1 MNNFEDERYS
11 VCIVHVDRYSE
22 NSYYKYF
29 RVADYVPRENPDELV
44 PALVQ
49 KDVTSLEEAQANPD
63 HLFNPSAARRHEYR
77 ESDFYFFQWRL
88 DPYDLGKQL
97 TQSFYDDASLG
108 TFREPREVFVLEGN
122 NGERGLRGALSEGIP
137 FEGRTTSVFYI
148 VYGDKN
154 EAGLRPAVRCERRDF
169 SFADGVIR
177 LHDDILNVRNT
188 ALSAPRVW
196 LKDYHIIESPH
207 TPTSCRKLYARLD
220 EPESN
225 GSVLLRSLDYY
236 ASDYVKWF
244 MQEESIQ
251 ISKSDRRAIS
261 RIIDAAF
268 SRPDALETYL
278 EAGVQEDEIQDL
290 RKSIACIVMGKEDP
304 DREFFRKALLEDE
317 NFHRECVEQVI
328 QESDSIL
335 EERTNELNAAK
346 NDIKKAQSS
355 LDGLNS
361 DIDVLNQR
369 KQSLENDIENLY
381 SDLERVRKEQDKA
394 LAEIQSNIAL
404 KLGLRAASAQSPSAS
419 SPGLVVEDGLPC
431 DFMASDSSFEEA
443 LLNNL
448 KQLGITS
455 ISNRPE
461 DERRRLVTGLVG
473 ALTATRCIAV
483 PQSVARQVAD
493 SISVAMSGGTAKR
506 VVVPADY
513 RDVST
518 FLKAFSGEDKVVVV
532 EGVID
537 SVNEGILMSLLSA
550 NAKPLV
556 ILSFVSHASASL
568 VAKEIWGKVFLPS
581 VESFLVYPS
590 TSKNTKLQR
599 AASEPRFSGVC
610 AEDAL
615 DEARDLNGELEQ
627 LKLAAE
633 PLLLT
638 AIAFRAVE
646 DLTEEDNIEQ
656 YVAQHLLMCS
666 NCDTQSFQILDKWS
680 EEDRGLHE
688 LAKKLG
694 IYGL

>member
-1 MNNFEDERYS
+1 MNNFDDERYS
-11 VCIVHVDRYSE
+11 VCIVHVDRYSK
-22 NSYYKYF
+22 NIYYKYF

-44 PALVQ
+44 PALVK
-49 KDVTSLEEAQANPD
+49 KDVTSPEEARVNPD
-63 HLFNPSAARRHEYR
+63 HLFNPSAARNHEYR
-77 ESDFYFFQWRL
+77 ESDFYFFQWKL
-88 DPYDLGKQL
+88 DPYDLRKQL
-97 TQSFYDDASLG
+97 TRSFYDDASLG
-108 TFREPREVFVLEGN
+108 TFREPREVFVLEGD
-122 NGERGLRGALSEGIP
+122 NGEQGLRRALSEGIP

-154 EAGLRPAVRCERRDF
+154 ETGLRPAVRCERRDF

-177 LHDDILNVRNT
+177 LHDVISNVRKT

-207 TPTSCRKLYARLD
+207 ALTQHRKLYAKL
-220 EPESN
+220 EELESD

-244 MQEESIQ
+244 IREESIQ
-251 ISKSDRRAIS
+251 VSKSNRRAIS
-261 RIIDAAF
+261 QIIDAAF

-278 EAGVQEDEIQDL
+278 EAGVQEDEVQDL
-290 RKSIACIVMGKEDP
+290 RESIACIVMDKEDP
-304 DREFFRKALLEDE
+304 DRELFRKALLEDE

-328 QESDSIL
+328 QESDPIL
-335 EERTNELNAAK
+335 EERKSELDAAK

-355 LDGLNS
+355 LDGLSS
-361 DIDVLNQR
+361 DIDLLDQK
-369 KQSLENDIENLY
+369 KQSLENDIEDLQ
-381 SDLERVRKEQDKA
+381 SDLERVRKEQEEA

-404 KLGLRAASAQSPSAS
+404 KLGLRAVSTQSPGAS
-419 SPGLVVEDGLPC
+419 SPGLVVEDGLSC
-431 DFMASDSSFEEA
+431 DFVESGSSFEEV
-443 LLNNL
+443 LINNL
-448 KQLGITS
+448 KQFGITS

-461 DERRRLVTGLVG
+461 DERKMLATGLVG
-473 ALTATRCIAV
+473 ALTATTCIAV

-493 SISVAMSGGTAKR
+493 SISVAMTGRTAKR

-518 FLKAFSGEDKVVVV
+518 FSKAFSGESEVVIV
-532 EGVID
+532 EGIID
-537 SVNEGILMSLLSA
+537 SVNEGILLSLLSA

-568 VAKEIWGKVFLPS
+568 MAKEIWGKVFLPS
-581 VESFLVYPS
+581 VESFLAYPPA
-590 TSKNTKLQR
+590 SKNAKLQR
-599 AASEPRFSGVC
+599 VVSKPRFPDVC

-627 LKLAAE
+627 LRLAAE

-646 DLTEEDNIEQ
+646 DLTEEDNIER

-666 NCDTQSFQILDKWS
+666 NCDAQSFQILDKWS

>member
-1 MNNFEDERYS
+1 MNNFDDERYS

-22 NSYYKYF
+22 STYYKYF
-29 RVADYVPRENPDELV
+29 RVADYVPQENPDELV

-49 KDVTSLEEAQANPD
+49 KDATSLEEAQANPD
-63 HLFNPSAARRHEYR
+63 YLFNPSAARNHEYR

-97 TQSFYDDASLG
+97 TRSFYDDTGLG
-108 TFREPREVFVLEGN
+108 TFREPREVFVLEGD
-122 NGERGLRGALSEGIP
+122 NGEQGLRRALSEGIP

-154 EAGLRPAVRCERRDF
+154 ETGLCPAVRCERRDF
-169 SFADGVIR
+169 SFTDGVIR
-177 LHDDILNVRNT
+177 LRDDIFNVRKT
-188 ALSAPRVW
+188 ALSTPRVW

-207 TPTSCRKLYARLD
+207 ALTSYRKLYAKLE
-220 EPESN
+220 EPERD

-244 MQEESIQ
+244 IREESVQ
-251 ISKSDRRAIS
+251 ISKSNRRAIS
-261 RIIDAAF
+261 QIIDAAL
-268 SRPDALETYL
+268 SRPDALEAYL
-278 EAGVQEDEIQDL
+278 EAGAQEDEVQDL
-290 RKSIACIVMGKEDP
+290 KKSIAYIVMGKEDP

-317 NFHRECVEQVI
+317 SFHRECVEQVI
-328 QESDSIL
+328 QASDPIL
-335 EERTNELNAAK
+335 DARKNELDVVK

-361 DIDVLNQR
+361 DIDALTQR
-369 KQSLENDIENLY
+369 KQSLQNDIENLH
-381 SDLERVRKEQDKA
+381 SDLGRARKEQDEA

-404 KLGLRAASAQSPSAS
+404 KLGLRAVSAQPSGAS

-431 DFMASDSSFEEA
+431 DCVESGSSFEEV

-461 DERRRLVTGLVG
+461 DERKRLATGLVG
-473 ALTATRCIAV
+473 ALSATRRIAV

-493 SISVAMSGGTAKR
+493 SISVAMSGRTAKR
-506 VVVPADY
+506 VIVPADY

-518 FLKAFSGEDKVVVV
+518 FSKAFSRENEVVIV
-532 EGVID
+532 EGIID
-537 SVNEGILMSLLSA
+537 SVNEGILLSLLSV

-568 VAKEIWGKVFLPS
+568 MAKEIWGKVFLPS
-581 VESFLVYPS
+581 VESFLAYPF
-590 TSKNTKLQR
+590 TSKNAKLQR
-599 AASEPRFSGVC
+599 AVSEPRLPDVC

-656 YVAQHLLMCS
+656 YVAQHLLMSS
-666 NCDTQSFQILDKWS
+666 NCNAQSFQILDKWS

-688 LAKKLG
+688 LAKKLK